1 MRNAS
6 QVTLAGDNVFRDDG
20 AIHQLATMSGSVDA
34 GYTAS
39 LTIGV

>member
-6 QVTLAGDNVFRDDG
+6 QISLQSDNVFGDDG
-20 AIHQLATMSGSVDA
+20 GIHQIATMSGSVAA